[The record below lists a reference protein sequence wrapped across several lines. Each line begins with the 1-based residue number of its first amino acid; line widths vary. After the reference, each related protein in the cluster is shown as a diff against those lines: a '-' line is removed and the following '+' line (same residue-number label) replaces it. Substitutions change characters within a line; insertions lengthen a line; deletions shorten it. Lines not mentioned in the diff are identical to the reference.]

1 MKEQDRRAVEGL
13 ARSGMDL
20 EILLSCFP
28 GFPKDEVTDVYR
40 DIQLLLRGYEEKMTW
55 KVNCS

>member
-1 MKEQDRRAVEGL
+1 MKEQDRRAVEGM

-20 EILLSCFP
+20 EVLLSCFP
-28 GFPKDEVTDVYR
+28 SFPKEEVADVYN
-40 DIQLLLRGYEEKMTW
+40 DIQKLHWRSDDDLQL

>member
-1 MKEQDRRAVEGL
+1 MKEQDRRAVEGM

-20 EILLSCFP
+20 EVLLSCFP
-28 GFPKDEVTDVYR
+28 SFPKEEVADVYN
-40 DIQLLLRGYEEKMTW
+40 DIHKLYWGYEDSLQL

>member
-1 MKEQDRRAVEGL
+1 MKEQDRRAVEGM

-20 EILLSCFP
+20 DILLRCFP
-28 GFPKDEVTDVYR
+28 GFSPDEVTDVYQ
-40 DIQLLLRGYEEKMTW
+40 DIQLLLRGYDEKSTL

>member
-1 MKEQDRRAVEGL
+1 MKEQDRRAVEGM

-20 EILLSCFP
+20 DILLRCFP
-28 GFPKDEVTDVYR
+28 SFSRDEVTDVYR
-40 DIQLLLRGYEEKMTW
+40 DIQLILRGYEEKSSL